1 MKNSSVELAM
11 GPLLALAVMFTHA
24 MGEPSIALD
33 VVLWVDPLFI
43 FLLGSSALATP
54 VTLFVVDEIAEIKKL
69 LRKFFQNACY
79 QTLHFQHRRQLKSS
93 LCSPTSALSRCRRT
107 TCTAPDSLRFGQSIR
122 MAKPSRSIGT
132 MTL

>member
-54 VTLFVVDEIAEIKKL
+54 VTLFVVDEIIASTALIGFLMCISAMNGTRLVPKL
-69 LRKFFQNACY
+69 VW
-79 QTLHFQHRRQLKSS
+79 TLVPYVGMSGIWLYDD
-93 LCSPTSALSRCRRT
+93 LAVPTRGWVMMIVPAVIIVAVAVA
-107 TCTAPDSLRFGQSIR
+107 APH
-122 MAKPSRSIGT
+122 
-132 MTL
+132 